1 MDNRRDWIGNL
12 LTRPLQPG
20 GNLWRHK
27 MLFLVGHCPF
37 YPFYQKVIARKF
49 WLLLCKSRCLG
60 FLSHKMTSS
69 VVNQAKRYMWGGQP
83 FSSWPFIKVSFQ
95 GQYIKAEVW
104 DFPVITERMRLISYL
119 LYGCFSAILKKN
131 TIKTPELIFHI
142 RLRALRLSSSL
153 ILQKYLYASSSFSYW
168 KHSCILF
175 IFSVVFAHAHVLLLT
190 SKEPSSREKIS

>member
-1 MDNRRDWIGNL
+1 
-12 LTRPLQPG
+12 
-20 GNLWRHK
+20 

-104 DFPVITERMRLISYL
+104 DFPVMTEWMRLISYL
-119 LYGCFSAILKKN
+119 LYGLSSTVLKKN
-131 TIKTPELIFHI
+131 TIKPPEVIFHI
-142 RLRALRLSSSL
+142 CLRALWLSSSL
-153 ILQKYLYASSSFSYW
+153 IRKQYLYASFLSV
-168 KHSCILF
+168 IENL
-175 IFSVVFAHAHVLLLT
+175 VVFCPSFCCFRPRARSFFSQLKRAVEPRKIFIMHAQQPIRAHVLL
-190 SKEPSSREKIS
+190 